1 MRNKGLHYLL
11 GAVLIFAA
19 LAGVVWAHARN
30 LDQLR
35 AEDPAAYERY
45 QQCIQL
51 GGSRCAEVVSMPS
64 PSAGGP

>member
-19 LAGVVWAHARN
+19 LFGVVWAHARN
-30 LDQLR
+30 VDQLR

-51 GGSRCAEVVSMPS
+51 GGLRCAEVASMPS
-64 PSAGGP
+64 SPAAAP